1 MEVARYIGAKIRTV
15 SGIRGQ
21 IKKQLN
27 SQPEGSFRATF
38 EDKIVKSDLVFL
50 KTWNP
55 ITPNKYYNPILNY
68 GKMKLMRTMA
78 QLRKDYDLKLPQ
90 NKDSEYKDIQ
100 REERVF
106 PSLMIPKSLENALP
120 FKAKNKVKTSIKS
133 KSVNYEEDDTFI
145 LKKLNLPYKK
155 PIKSYLTESEKG
167 VYSLLQRLQTIKNIK
182 DRKSKQVALEHDA
195 KVKGEEEKTERLM
208 KKRNR
213 EKMIKNIKNKKNNK

>member
-27 SQPEGSFRATF
+27 IQPEGSFRATF
-38 EDKIVKSDLVFL
+38 EDKILKSDIVFL

-55 ITPNKYYNPILNY
+55 VTLNKFYNPILNY
-68 GKMKLMRTMA
+68 GNVKLLRTMA
-78 QLRKDYDLKLPQ
+78 QLRKHYDLALPQ
-90 NKDSEYKDIQ
+90 KADSEYKDIS

-120 FKAKNKVKTSIKS
+120 FKAKNKVKSVVKGKSI
-133 KSVNYEEDDTFI
+133 NYEEDDTFL

-155 PIKSYLTESEKG
+155 KIKNYHTESEKN

-182 DRKSKQVALEHDA
+182 ERKSNQVAQDFEKKQKED
-195 KVKGEEEKTERLM
+195 EEKKDKLM

-213 EKMIKNIKNKKNNK
+213 EKSIKNIKKKNK

>member
-27 SQPEGSFRATF
+27 TLPEGSFRATF
-38 EDKIVKSDLVFL
+38 EDKILKSDIVFL

-55 ITPNKYYNPILNY
+55 VTMNKFYNPILNY
-68 GKMKLMRTMA
+68 GKTKLLRTMA
-78 QLRKDYDLKLPQ
+78 QLRKDYDIALPQ
-90 NKDSEYKDIQ
+90 KNDSEYKEIK

-106 PSLMIPKSLENALP
+106 PSLMIPKSLEHALP
-120 FKAKNKVKTSIKS
+120 FKAKNKVKTIVKGKS
-133 KSVNYEEDDTFI
+133 LNYEEDDTFL

-155 PIKSYLTESEKG
+155 KIKNYLTESEKN

-182 DRKSKQVALEHDA
+182 EKKTNQVAKEFEA
-195 KVKGEEEKTERLM
+195 KKKEVEEKEEKLM
-208 KKRNR
+208 KKRR
-213 EKMIKNIKNKKNNK
+213 RDKMIKNIKNKNKE